1 MESSEF
7 HGYLPCRG
15 TRAEGTPPWI
25 SPRHAREM
33 RRLVLIL
40 GLASTYALTLN
51 ALPCTRTTG
60 TPRAWVRV
68 ATPSAW
74 RPWLAVTRDAD
85 TALALRALSN
95 AAKDDVRG
103 IARPDAEAPIL
114 PACTYWIGAAF
125 RKWLGSTDPIAVG
138 RDPRLSSEDLSM
150 AFCRGAEACD
160 AGAATTP
167 AMLESLLGPS
177 AVYAGSV
184 FVTASHLPPE
194 WNGLKLFSRQ
204 LGRGLNK
211 VDQRRPSPSP

>member
-1 MESSEF
+1 MLLGREF
-7 HGYLPCRG
+7 RGYLPSPNLQG
-15 TRAEGTPPWI
+15 HLVEDEDEGTHHAATRAHSCASLNSCASEGG
-25 SPRHAREM
+25 HA
-33 RRLVLIL
+33 ICS
-40 GLASTYALTLN
+40 A
-51 ALPCTRTTG
+51 
-60 TPRAWVRV
+60 
-68 ATPSAW
+68 PS
-74 RPWLAVTRDAD
+74 WLAVTQDAD

-160 AGAATTP
+160 AGPATTP

-211 VDQRRPSPSP
+211 VG

>member
-1 MESSEF
+1 MQPRSTNVGDRRTTCCGSGNG
-7 HGYLPCRG
+7 HVARCYLAANSVDTSPPRTCRAPRRG
-15 TRAEGTPPWI
+15 HAERM
-25 SPRHAREM
+25 SM

-40 GLASTYALTLN
+40 VLASTHAL
-51 ALPCTRTTG
+51 R
-60 TPRAWVRV
+60 RV
-68 ATPSAW
+68 ATPSAR
-74 RPWLAVTRDAD
+74 RPWLAVTQDAD

-160 AGAATTP
+160 AGPATTP

-211 VDQRRPSPSP
+211 VR

>member
-1 MESSEF
+1 MDSVD
-7 HGYLPCRG
+7 
-15 TRAEGTPPWI
+15 I
-25 SPRHAREM
+25 SPNLQGHPSQEDEDTRM
-33 RRLVLIL
+33 RRANGDTRMRRPVLIL
-40 GLASTYALTLN
+40 VLASTHAL
-51 ALPCTRTTG
+51 R
-60 TPRAWVRV
+60 RV
-68 ATPSAW
+68 ATPSAR
-74 RPWLAVTRDAD
+74 RPWLAVTQDAD

-160 AGAATTP
+160 AGPATTP

-211 VDQRRPSPSP
+211 VR

>member
-1 MESSEF
+1 
-7 HGYLPCRG
+7 
-15 TRAEGTPPWI
+15 
-25 SPRHAREM
+25 M
-33 RRLVLIL
+33 RRLILIL
-40 GLASTYALTLN
+40 VLASTHAL
-51 ALPCTRTTG
+51 R
-60 TPRAWVRV
+60 RV
-68 ATPSAW
+68 ATPSAR
-74 RPWLAVTRDAD
+74 RPWLAVTQDAD

-160 AGAATTP
+160 AGPATTP

-211 VDQRRPSPSP
+211 VR